1 MITSNCTWHV
11 HLPRSVGHT
20 FNGYILAAIG
30 STWHFCDLRGTQA
43 FSQRGVRVSFGHPI
57 ADFGHPNIY
66 IFWWIMQWD
75 EKELDTQF
83 TPNVYFWTPNSPQM
97 CIFGHPILKSWL
109 KPWWHLLEGW
119 TKVSKIY
126 HAVPVPA
133 MSTP

>member
-20 FNGYILAAIG
+20 FTGYILAAIG

-43 FSQRGVRVSFGHPI
+43 FNQRGVRVSFGHPI

-83 TPNVYFWTPNSPQM
+83 TPNVYFWTPNSE
-97 CIFGHPILKSWL
+97 ILAKTLEELTGRLNKSFKNL
-109 KPWWHLLEGW
+109 PCSPRTCH
-119 TKVSKIY
+119 VD
-126 HAVPVPA
+126 PVI
-133 MSTP
+133 TT